1 MSRIATLLLVV
12 LAGCATGSVPP
23 AEEASPEAG
32 GAALQGGRTADLVPP
47 GYGTLHQDQ
56 FTVSLRSGALM
67 IKVTPLAERV
77 IRLAAPD
84 TYDRL
89 HALAE
94 SRRSEAAAVAMVPDP
109 ELFLVSFFSY
119 EPNVEFQPEGLQ
131 LVQQGRLL
139 RARAV
144 LPVTPGWGKQRLQQ
158 QETQIAVYAFA
169 EAIDYEQPLVVRYGM
184 EESRGWERIVQV
196 LEVERA
202 KVRARVPAGSNGGA
216 GGQPDAGR

>member
-1 MSRIATLLLVV
+1 MSRIATLMLLV
-12 LAGCATGSVPP
+12 LAGCATGGVPP
-23 AEEASPEAG
+23 AEDAPPREG
-32 GAALQGGRTADLVPP
+32 GATQGKRAEANLVPP
-47 GYGTLHQDQ
+47 GYGTLRQDE
-56 FTVSLRSGALM
+56 FTVSLRSGALL
-67 IKVTPLAERV
+67 IKVTPLTEPV

-94 SRRSEAAAVAMVPDP
+94 SRRAEAAAAAMVAEP

-119 EPNVEFQPEGLQ
+119 EPNVEFQPEDLQ

-158 QETQIAVYAFA
+158 QETQIAVYAFS
-169 EAIDYEQPLVVRYGM
+169 EPIDYQQALVVRYGM
-184 EESRGWERIVQV
+184 EESRGWDRIIPV

-202 KVRARVPAGSNGGA
+202 KVRARAPVGSSESG
-216 GGQPDAGR
+216 DAHPGTGR